1 MHAPLRHLSTWL
13 WLAVTVLLAAPAHAE
28 TRAWLDR
35 DRIGVGETVTLN
47 IETTASGAPDYGP
60 LRGEFQASGHASRRE
75 FERVNGRSV
84 SRTLYAVAL
93 RPLREG
99 VITVPALTVGGERTQ
114 PLPLTVTGSTARV
127 PARAGDDVFI
137 ESEADDQDPY
147 VQQAVGWTVRLY
159 SAVPLISGQ
168 IDQPVPD
175 GASLQRV
182 GQDAQ
187 YTRSIAGRRYTI
199 VERRFQLIPERSGTL
214 SIPGARFEGR
224 GTGGFFDDFFGGRGA
239 TLDAEAAPR
248 FLQVRRAP
256 DNAPQAWLPL
266 HGLELRYRTTP
277 QSLQAGAAATLE
289 IQATADGATA
299 AQMPELVLPHI
310 DGVQVFPEPAQSDE
324 SFDQGR
330 PRVTVTRRF
339 SLVPAQAGPARLE
352 GLTLGW
358 WDVRAGAARTATLP
372 PLTWT
377 VAPGR
382 AGADPANGTTAD
394 ADATRR
400 PDAVR
405 NDAAV
410 INGGAMPWAV
420 IALAFAALWLVT
432 LLWALHRRA
441 APAHGATQ
449 AAGPPRAGAPRM
461 SRVELKRALDAGDL
475 GSVVDTL
482 RAMADP
488 PAADV
493 DMLLQ
498 RLDDPAQRDAVDA
511 IERARWAGGDG
522 VQARAAARSAFAS
535 GPRWR
540 SADVARPEEPLPP
553 LYPTQSPP
561 RP

>member
-1 MHAPLRHLSTWL
+1 MHALLRPLLTWL
-13 WLAVTVLLAAPAHAE
+13 LAATALLAAPAHAE

-35 DRIGVGETVTLN
+35 DRIGMGETVTLN
-47 IETTASGAPDYGP
+47 VETTASGAPDYGP

-84 SRTLYAVAL
+84 TRTLYAVAL

-99 VITVPALTVGGERTQ
+99 VITVPSLTVGGERTQ

-127 PARAGDDVFI
+127 PARAGDDVVM

-168 IDQPVPD
+168 IDQPAPE

-187 YTRSIAGRRYTI
+187 YTKSIAGRRYTI

-239 TLDAEAAPR
+239 SLEAEAAPR

-256 DNAPQAWLPL
+256 DNAPQPWLPL

-289 IQATADGATA
+289 VQATADGATA
-299 AQMPELVLPHI
+299 AQMPELVLPNI
-310 DGVQVFPEPAQSDE
+310 DGVQVFPEPEQSDE

-339 SLVPAQAGPARLE
+339 SLVPAQAGPVRLE
-352 GLTLGW
+352 GLRLGW
-358 WDVRAGAARTATLP
+358 WDVRAGAARTAALP

-382 AGADPANGTTAD
+382 AGADPVTGATT
-394 ADATRR
+394 
-400 PDAVR
+400 
-405 NDAAV
+405 DAAASPEPGAPLENAGA
-410 INGGAMPWAV
+410 INGGALPWAL

-432 LLWALHRRA
+432 LLWALHRRT
-441 APAHGATQ
+441 APAQGAART
-449 AAGPPRAGAPRM
+449 AEAPVTGAPRL
-461 SRVELKRALDAGDL
+461 SRVELKRALDTGDL

-493 DMLLQ
+493 DVLVQ
-498 RLDDPAQRDAVDA
+498 RLDDPAQREAVEA

-522 VQARAAARSAFAS
+522 VQARAAARSAFAK

-540 SADVARPEEPLPP
+540 AYAPATAHEPLPP
-553 LYPTQSPP
+553 LYPQRGP
-561 RP
+561 RA